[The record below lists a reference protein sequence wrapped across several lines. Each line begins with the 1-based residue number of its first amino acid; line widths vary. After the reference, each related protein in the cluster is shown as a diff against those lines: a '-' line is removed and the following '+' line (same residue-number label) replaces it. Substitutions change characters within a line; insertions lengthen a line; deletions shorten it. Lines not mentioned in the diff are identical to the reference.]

1 MSDVGG
7 GHSVVCQ
14 LADLLPDA
22 TIDDCLVLAPNDQK
36 DAAPSDAVAE
46 RVLEARGVNMDGSGG
61 LAWAEAAEGAVVARK
76 YRMMSAML
84 KDGPRNAAYAAAIE
98 EAVRTHLARRG
109 APPLVLDIG
118 TGCGLLAG
126 PPSALR

>member
-46 RVLEARGVNMDGSGG
+46 RVLEEQVVR
-61 LAWAEAAEGAVVARK
+61 AVTVTVAK
-76 YRMMSAML
+76 
-84 KDGPRNAAYAAAIE
+84 PHVAI
-98 EAVRTHLARRG
+98 RH
-109 APPLVLDIG
+109 VLDDVSV
-118 TGCGLLAG
+118 TLHLERDA
-126 PPSALR
+126 R